1 MVKIGKLVKIAVKIV
16 NSKKIAVIW
25 EQKVKKLPMQ
35 KITNVTNFR
44 CIFLPI
50 FSNIYYS
57 LYQLLPFFTKVY
69 WKFTTINHSYNLPLT
84 I

>member
-25 EQKVKKLPMQ
+25 EQKVQ
-35 KITNVTNFR
+35 KITIAKNYQCYQFSMY
-44 CIFLPI
+44 FLPI

-57 LYQLLPFFTKVY
+57 FIPTFTVFHQRLLKIY
-69 WKFTTINHSYNLPLT
+69 HNKS
-84 I
+84 